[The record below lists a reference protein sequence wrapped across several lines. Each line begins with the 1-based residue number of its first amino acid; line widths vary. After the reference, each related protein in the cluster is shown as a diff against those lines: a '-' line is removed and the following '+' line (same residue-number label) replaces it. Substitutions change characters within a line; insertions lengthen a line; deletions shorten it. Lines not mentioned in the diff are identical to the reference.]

1 MRDLYVIMFIFSSII
16 IFMAIYL
23 VLLSKNNHKEKNEK
37 WFDSDDSHIY

>member
-1 MRDLYVIMFIFSSII
+1 MRDLYVIMFVFSSIL

-23 VLLSKNNHKEKNEK
+23 ILLTKSNHKEKNEK